1 MEESDQTGG
10 WLKQLEHSPHGCV
23 DLPIFGIE
31 LPPIGE
37 KSGTAVV
44 QKGGQSDAGIPIGGE
59 IVDTRFGQNS
69 LERNALF
76 IYANDDAST
85 QSFFNKRRKKRRNQ
99 NLSKP
104 MARTKAAKTKIDR
117 NGRRKTP

>member
-10 WLKQLEHSPHGCV
+10 WLKQLEHTPHGCV

-85 QSFFNKRRKKRRNQ
+85 QSFFNKRR
-99 NLSKP
+99 
-104 MARTKAAKTKIDR
+104 
-117 NGRRKTP
+117 